1 MSTPY
6 FVYLRRVNTIADEPE
21 AGTRCSVE
29 RKKEKKERK
38 KDNFE
43 VHPTNTAAKLTGK
56 QDRSTARVGGF
67 NPELVRLRRRSA
79 PVSLVRTL
87 RVLPSRSPSVL
98 VSLSLSLSSLPNLS
112 FSPFL
117 SSSLPPCNLRRCF
130 SLYPFVTLVLTFPF
144 SSVSHF
150 LSSTIIVAT
159 FSLSFFLAYDH
170 RVHQLFSP
178 SLRNLFYC
186 FTRFPPDP
194 SFILVVRSGSRS
206 LLLEQVGSLSLRF
219 THIVGLLSSKMSI
232 LCIYIGIRKKLYLI
246 IYIFS
251 SY

>member
-1 MSTPY
+1 MSTPC

-117 SSSLPPCNLRRCF
+117 SSSLPL
-130 SLYPFVTLVLTFPF
+130 
-144 SSVSHF
+144 
-150 LSSTIIVAT
+150 AT
-159 FSLSFFLAYDH
+159 FVDASPSIRLSLSF
-170 RVHQLFSP
+170 LF
-178 SLRNLFYC
+178 
-186 FTRFPPDP
+186 
-194 SFILVVRSGSRS
+194 SRS
-206 LLLEQVGSLSLRF
+206 LLSLIFYPLRLLWLHFLSLSFSLTIIVCTSSSLRPSE
-219 THIVGLLSSKMSI
+219 TSLIVSCASLLTPLSSS
-232 LCIYIGIRKKLYLI
+232 LSDRDLDHSCSSKLALSPFVSLI
-246 IYIFS
+246 
-251 SY
+251 

>member
-1 MSTPY
+1 MSTPC

-21 AGTRCSVE
+21 AGTRCSVD
-29 RKKEKKERK
+29 RKKVKKERK

-117 SSSLPPCNLRRCF
+117 FSSLPPSSMLLPLSVCHSRSYF
-130 SLYPFVTLVLTFPF
+130 PVLFC
-144 SSVSHF
+144 
-150 LSSTIIVAT
+150 
-159 FSLSFFLAYDH
+159 LSF
-170 RVHQLFSP
+170 
-178 SLRNLFYC
+178 
-186 FTRFPPDP
+186 
-194 SFILVVRSGSRS
+194 
-206 LLLEQVGSLSLRF
+206 
-219 THIVGLLSSKMSI
+219 SI
-232 LCIYIGIRKKLYLI
+232 LYDYCG
-246 IYIFS
+246 YIFS
-251 SY
+251 LFLSRSSCAPALLSVPPKPLLLFHALPS